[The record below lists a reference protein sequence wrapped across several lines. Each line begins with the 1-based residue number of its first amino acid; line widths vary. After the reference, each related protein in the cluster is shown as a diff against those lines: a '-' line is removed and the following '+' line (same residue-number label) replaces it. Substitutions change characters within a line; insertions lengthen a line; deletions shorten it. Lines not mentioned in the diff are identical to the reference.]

1 MLQRAVELDGDWH
14 RGVTRSVRYPNLFI
28 YHRNIEMLTWQNS
41 NPYLG
46 RTLLSFVPPS
56 NSLVLVFKPLK
67 GFFTL
72 HNARQK
78 QLKQTETM
86 CF

>member
-14 RGVTRSVRYPNLFI
+14 RGVTRSVRQPNLF
-28 YHRNIEMLTWQNS
+28 YHKNIEMPTRQNN

-67 GFFTL
+67 GFLPYTTPVR
-72 HNARQK
+72 NN
-78 QLKQTETM
+78 
-86 CF
+86 